1 MSKLP
6 PQVASARGIAPQELP
21 AEDLGDIMKPGRG
34 TGLADLVP
42 QAEPPQPSAPT
53 PVPAPSPAE
62 GPPPVRPLTAVAPLV
77 EEPVSAA
84 DRRARRP
91 GRPRTRSKPSTAV
104 YVSAGVKNRFEKYR
118 HSTKST
124 NLDVVLEAISAK
136 HQAGELAAIIDESRY
151 STARS
156 TALFPSD
163 PSAVRYLGGGSSQIA
178 FSPTA
183 EQDRVID
190 EIGAQLGFNTRSTW
204 IAPVL
209 NAFLPGR
216 RDTSPGA

>member
-1 MSKLP
+1 MSKLT
-6 PQVASARGIAPQELP
+6 PQELP
-21 AEDLGDIMKPGRG
+21 AENLGDITKPGRG
-34 TGLADLVP
+34 TGLAGLVP
-42 QAEPPQPSAPT
+42 QAQSPEPSAPA
-53 PVPAPSPAE
+53 PVPGPAPAE
-62 GPPPVRPLTAVAPLV
+62 VSPPVRPLTAVAPLV
-77 EEPVSAA
+77 EEPVPAVE
-84 DRRARRP
+84 RPARRP

-104 YVSAGVKNRFEKYR
+104 YVSAGVKARFEKYR

-136 HQAGELAAIIDESRY
+136 HQAGELAEIIDKSRY
-151 STARS
+151 STAR
-156 TALFPSD
+156 TNALFPSD

-190 EIGAQLGFNTRSTW
+190 AIGAELGFNTRSTW

-216 RDTSPGA
+216 RDTGPGA

>member
-1 MSKLP
+1 MSNLT
-6 PQVASARGIAPQELP
+6 PQELP

-34 TGLADLVP
+34 TGLAGLVP
-42 QAEPPQPSAPT
+42 QAQPSSPSAPA
-53 PVPAPSPAE
+53 PQPAPAPAE
-62 GPPPVRPLTAVAPLV
+62 LPPPARPLAAVAPLV
-77 EEPVSAA
+77 EEPTPAVE
-84 DRRARRP
+84 RPARKP
-91 GRPRTRSKPSTAV
+91 GRPRTRSKYSTAV
-104 YVSAGVKNRFEKYR
+104 YVSAGVKARFEKYR

-136 HQAGELAAIIDESRY
+136 HQAGELAEIIDKSRY
-151 STARS
+151 STAR
-156 TALFPSD
+156 TNALFPSD

-190 EIGAQLGFNTRSTW
+190 QLGAELGFNTRSTW

-216 RDTSPGA
+216 RDTATGA